1 MYFKILINATW
12 ELTAVMLMLTVTIW
26 TVAMIASVNL
36 DIAVMDLNAMVKFT
50 KNKNLRTYLLRYG

>member
-50 KNKNLRTYLLRYG
+50 KNKILRTYLLRYG